1 MPQADCEAIRSG
13 TSKLPEMS
21 WTLVGDN
28 NQEIEL
34 TMDPS
39 EYYVSSG
46 MDGKCDP
53 AWMPIEVPSPHG
65 PAWIFGEAF
74 MRTYFTSFHRGDGS
88 SQRSMVKIARQNPDA
103 ISLVQGLKKDEGM
116 SANQKKQSSAF
127 QLAMEAP
134 DSALVQGKSGFL
146 GGTSMVQQS
155 QLEPRA
161 FRPHR
166 P

>member
-1 MPQADCEAIRSG
+1 
-13 TSKLPEMS
+13 MS

-46 MDGKCDP
+46 VDGKCDP

-74 MRTYFTSFHRGDGS
+74 MRSYFTSFHRGAGTTAS
-88 SQRSMVKIARQNPDA
+88 EVKIARQNPDA
-103 ISLVQGLKKDEGM
+103 TSLVEALKKDQGM
-116 SANQKKQSSAF
+116 SANQKRVPALLQAKHDNPPLRGSVIQTSA
-127 QLAMEAP
+127 
-134 DSALVQGKSGFL
+134 
-146 GGTSMVQQS
+146 
-155 QLEPRA
+155 
-161 FRPHR
+161 
-166 P
+166 